1 MKGTFWRTAVKIIGG
16 IAVLVLMQ
24 VPTNVVTA
32 VSLPECTEDS
42 VETPLTIIA
51 SAPCA
56 IYGEVMT
63 RIAPDGAP
71 IVIKYMRH
79 SPAGTPKA
87 LVVLFAGGDLSTGI
101 EGTVI
106 GAPPTDAGNNFL
118 VRSAQLF
125 AEEGYLVLTLH
136 KPVRRPGGGAETEEF
151 AGNFAADKYCVSPR
165 HAFDIVKAIVQEN
178 PDVPGQPDRL
188 NVLLAG
194 TSRGAISIAANYMLS
209 VGILLSSPV
218 ASPPPGSPE
227 PTTSC
232 GADSPAC
239 PPLFVGHPH
248 PRLQPGFVQVPV
260 HVMAHRHDGCV
271 VSTPSDAEALH
282 HAFRQAGVDSRL
294 DQLNG
299 GFEALADP
307 CQALTHHGYLG
318 IEKKAVKETA
328 KRMDEILRELQL
340 RFRGNR
346 KPVALSGTL
355 PGVSGYTLN
364 LANPVLT
371 SDPDGDQLTY
381 SLPYDTSYRGNPV
394 AMTSPTEV
402 TYFPVARGITDGFV
416 YRVSDG
422 KGGVSVNVVVVTVPP

>member
-125 AEEGYLVLTLH
+125 AEEGDLVLTLH

-151 AGNFAADKYCVSPR
+151 AGNFAGDKYRVSPR

-178 PDVPGQPDRL
+178 PDVSGQPDRL

-194 TSRGAISIAANYMLS
+194 TSRGAISIVANYMLG

-218 ASPPPGSPE
+218 TSPPPGSPD

-232 GADSPAC
+232 GPDSPAC

-248 PRLQPGFVQVPV
+248 PRLQPAFVQVPV
-260 HVMAHRHDGCV
+260 HVTAHRLDGCV

-282 HAFRQAGVDSRL
+282 NAFRQAGADSRL
-294 DQLNG
+294 DRLNG
-299 GFEALADP
+299 GFEATADA

-364 LANPVLT
+364 LASPALT
-371 SDPDGDQLTY
+371 GDPDGDPLTY

-394 AMTSPTEV
+394 AMTSLAEV
-402 TYFPVARGITDGFV
+402 TYFPVATGITDGFV

-422 KGGVSVNVVVVTVPP
+422 KGGVSVNVVVVSVP

>member
-1 MKGTFWRTAVKIIGG
+1 M
-16 IAVLVLMQ
+16 
-24 VPTNVVTA
+24 
-32 VSLPECTEDS
+32 
-42 VETPLTIIA
+42 
-51 SAPCA
+51 
-56 IYGEVMT
+56 
-63 RIAPDGAP
+63 
-71 IVIKYMRH
+71 
-79 SPAGTPKA
+79 
-87 LVVLFAGGDLSTGI
+87 
-101 EGTVI
+101 
-106 GAPPTDAGNNFL
+106 
-118 VRSAQLF
+118 
-125 AEEGYLVLTLH
+125 H
-136 KPVRRPGGGAETEEF
+136 KPVSRPGGGTETEEF
-151 AGNFAADKYCVSPR
+151 AGNFAGDKYRVSPR

-194 TSRGAISIAANYMLS
+194 TSRGSISIVANYMLG
-209 VGILLSSPV
+209 VGVLLSSPV
-218 ASPPPGSPE
+218 TLPPPGPE

-282 HAFRQAGVDSRL
+282 HALRQAGVDSRL

-299 GFEALADP
+299 GFEATADP

-318 IEKKAVKETA
+318 IENKAVKETA

-346 KPVALSGTL
+346 KPVARSGTL

-364 LANPVLT
+364 LASPALT
-371 SDPDGDQLTY
+371 GDPDGDPLTY
-381 SLPYDTSYRGNPV
+381 SLPYDKSYQGNAV
-394 AMTSPTEV
+394 AMMSPTEV
-402 TYFPVARGITDGFV
+402 TYFPVLTAITDGFV

-422 KGGVSVNVVVVTVPP
+422 RGGVSVNVVVVTVPP